1 MKDLTL
7 PTLGTVVRVEE
18 LRKSYGEVCAVDGIS
33 LEVSRGEI
41 FGIVGPNGAGKTTT
55 MDCIVSMRRPDSG
68 FISVLGLDPVSQ
80 RKTLLEKVGIQQQES
95 ELPDRMK
102 VREAMELFS
111 CFYKNSLEATG
122 ILSKLGLSDKT
133 ESFFSALS
141 GGQKKRLFVALSLVG
156 DPEIVF
162 FDELTSGLD
171 PQSRRSMWDL
181 VRGLRDDG
189 KTVFLSTH
197 YMDEAEKLCDR
208 VAIIDKGRIV
218 ALDTPDSLVRS
229 HAFAL
234 SVVMGI
240 PDSFIEN
247 ELESIP
253 GVLEVFREGVKV
265 TARVRD
271 SSAVVEIVKLLVD
284 RKIELG
290 DFHTEKSTLEDV
302 FLKLTGKE
310 IRN

>member
-1 MKDLTL
+1 MPD
-7 PTLGTVVRVEE
+7 TVVLVED
-18 LRKSYGEVCAVDGIS
+18 LRKSYGDVRAVDGIS
-33 LEVSRGEI
+33 LCVSRGEI

-55 MDCIVSMRRPDSG
+55 MDCIVSMRRQDSG
-68 FISVLGLDPVSQ
+68 FVSVLGLNPLSQ
-80 RKTLLEKVGIQQQES
+80 RRALLKKVGIQQQES

-111 CFYKNSLEATG
+111 CFYGNSTDSAE
-122 ILSKLGLSDKT
+122 ILSRLGLSDKT
-133 ESFFSALS
+133 ESFFSTLS

-208 VAIIDKGRIV
+208 VAIIDNGKIV
-218 ALDTPDSLVRS
+218 AMDTPESLIRS

-240 PDSFIEN
+240 PESFSGSEMK
-247 ELESIP
+247 SIN
-253 GVLEVFREGVKV
+253 GVVEVFREDGK
-265 TARVRD
+265 TIARVLD
-271 SSAVVEIVKLLVD
+271 SSAVVGIVKLLVD
-284 RKIELG
+284 REIELG

>member
-1 MKDLTL
+1 M
-7 PTLGTVVRVEE
+7 PETVIRVEN
-18 LRKSYGEVCAVDGIS
+18 LRKSYGEVHAADSIS

-68 FISVLGLDPVSQ
+68 SISVLGLDPLKQ
-80 RKTLLEKVGIQQQES
+80 RKALLKKVGIQQQES

-102 VREAMELFS
+102 VREAIELFS
-111 CFYKNSLEATG
+111 CFYGNSTDAAVL
-122 ILSKLGLSDKT
+122 LSRLGLSDKK
-133 ESFFSALS
+133 ESYFSALS

-162 FDELTSGLD
+162 LDELTSGLD
-171 PQSRRSMWDL
+171 PRSRRSMWDL

-189 KTVFLSTH
+189 KTVFMSTH

-208 VAIIDKGRIV
+208 VAIIDRGKIV
-218 ALDTPDSLVRS
+218 AMDTPESLIRS
-229 HAFAL
+229 HAYSL

-240 PDSFIEN
+240 PDSFSES
-247 ELESIP
+247 ELESIA
-253 GVLEVFREGVKV
+253 GVIEVFREGGK
-265 TARVRD
+265 TIARVRD
-271 SSAVVEIVKLLVD
+271 SSAVVGIVKMLVD
-284 RKIELG
+284 SEIELG
-290 DFHTEKSTLEDV
+290 NFHTEKSTLEDV

-310 IRN
+310 IRD

>member
-1 MKDLTL
+1 MGEVPL
-7 PTLGTVVRVEE
+7 PEIVVHVND
-18 LRKSYGEVCAVDGIS
+18 LRKSYGEVKAVDGIS
-33 LEVSRGEI
+33 LDVSRGEI

-68 FISVLGLDPVSQ
+68 SISVLGLDPLRQ
-80 RKTLLEKVGIQQQES
+80 RRALLRKVGIQQQES
-95 ELPDRMK
+95 ELPDRIK

-111 CFYKNSLEATG
+111 CFYENSADSSG
-122 ILSKLGLSDKT
+122 ILLRLGLSDKS
-133 ESFFSALS
+133 ESVFSALS

-156 DPEIVF
+156 NPEIVF
-162 FDELTSGLD
+162 LDELTSGLD

-189 KTVFLSTH
+189 KTVILSTH

-208 VAIIDKGRIV
+208 IAIIDKGRIV
-218 ALDTPDSLVRS
+218 ALDRPDSLIRS

-234 SVVMGI
+234 SVIMGI
-240 PDSFIEN
+240 PDSFN
-247 ELESIP
+247 ADLLRSIP
-253 GVLEVFREGVKV
+253 GLIDVVREGENL
-265 TARVRD
+265 TARVDD
-271 SSAVVEIVKLLVD
+271 SSAVVEIMKVLVNSD
-284 RKIELG
+284 IELG
-290 DFHTEKSTLEDV
+290 NFHTEKSTLEDV

>member
-1 MKDLTL
+1 M
-7 PTLGTVVRVEE
+7 
-18 LRKSYGEVCAVDGIS
+18 CAVDGIS

-55 MDCIVSMRRPDSG
+55 MDCIVSMRKPDSG
-68 FISVLGLDPVSQ
+68 FIRVLGFDPLGQ
-80 RKTLLEKVGIQQQES
+80 RKALLENVGIQQQES

-102 VREAMELFS
+102 VWEAIDLFS
-111 CFYKNSLEATG
+111 CFYRKPADTSG
-122 ILSKLGLSDKT
+122 ILSRLGLSDKR
-133 ESFFSALS
+133 ESYFSALS

-162 FDELTSGLD
+162 LDELTSGLD
-171 PQSRRSMWDL
+171 PQARRSMWDL

-208 VAIIDKGRIV
+208 VAIIDNGKIV
-218 ALDTPDSLVRS
+218 AMDTPESLIRS
-229 HAFAL
+229 HAATL

-240 PDSFIEN
+240 PESFNES
-247 ELESIP
+247 ELESIT
-253 GVLEVFREGVKV
+253 GVAEVFREGEKTVAHV
-265 TARVRD
+265 LD
-271 SSAVVEIVKLLVD
+271 SSAIVEIVKLLVD
-284 RKIELG
+284 RQIELG

>member
-1 MKDLTL
+1 M
-7 PTLGTVVRVEE
+7 PETVVSVEN
-18 LRKSYGEVCAVDGIS
+18 LRKSYGDVNAVDGIS
-33 LEVSRGEI
+33 LCVSRGEI

-55 MDCIVSMRRPDSG
+55 MDCIVNMRRPDSG
-68 FISVLGLDPVSQ
+68 FISVLGLDPLKQ
-80 RKTLLEKVGIQQQES
+80 RRSLLKKVGIQQQES

-102 VREAMELFS
+102 VREAIELFS
-111 CFYKNSLEATG
+111 CFHGNSTDADG
-122 ILSKLGLSDKT
+122 ILSRLELSDKK
-133 ESFFSALS
+133 ESYFSALS

-171 PQSRRSMWDL
+171 PRSRHSMWDL

-208 VAIIDKGRIV
+208 VAIIDNGKIV
-218 ALDTPDSLVRS
+218 AMDTPASLIRTHTFS
-229 HAFAL
+229 L
-234 SVVMGI
+234 SVVIGV
-240 PDSFIEN
+240 PESFSER
-247 ELESIP
+247 EMESIT
-253 GVLEVFREGVKV
+253 GVVEVFREDGK
-265 TARVRD
+265 TIARVQD
-271 SSAVVEIVKLLVD
+271 SSAVVGIVKLLVE
-284 RKIELG
+284 REIELG

-310 IRN
+310 IRD

>member
-1 MKDLTL
+1 M
-7 PTLGTVVRVEE
+7 
-18 LRKSYGEVCAVDGIS
+18 DGIS
-33 LEVSRGEI
+33 FCVSRGEI

-68 FISVLGLDPVSQ
+68 LISVLGFDPIRQ
-80 RKTLLEKVGIQQQES
+80 RKALLEKVGIQQQES

-102 VREAMELFS
+102 VREALELFS
-111 CFYKNSLEATG
+111 CFFGERTDTSG
-122 ILSKLGLSDKT
+122 ILSTLGLSDKK
-133 ESFFSALS
+133 ESYFSALS

-162 FDELTSGLD
+162 LDELTSGLD
-171 PQSRRSMWDL
+171 PRSRHSMWDL

-208 VAIIDKGRIV
+208 IAIIDNGKIV
-218 ALDTPDSLVRS
+218 AMDTPESLIRS

-234 SVVMGI
+234 SVIMGI
-240 PDSFIEN
+240 PESINEN
-247 ELESIP
+247 ELEIIP
-253 GVLEVFREGVKV
+253 GVLEVWREGGK
-265 TARVRD
+265 TIARVQD
-271 SSAVVEIVKLLVD
+271 SSAVVDIMKLLVG
-284 RKIELG
+284 RNIELE

-310 IRN
+310 IRD

>member
-1 MKDLTL
+1 MH
-7 PTLGTVVRVEE
+7 
-18 LRKSYGEVCAVDGIS
+18 AVDGIS
-33 LEVSRGEI
+33 LCVSRGEI

-55 MDCIVSMRRPDSG
+55 MDCIVSMRKPDSG
-68 FISVLGLDPVSQ
+68 FISVLGFDPRAQ
-80 RKTLLEKVGIQQQES
+80 RKALLEKVGIQQQES

-102 VREAMELFS
+102 VWEAIDLFS
-111 CFYKNSLEATG
+111 CFYGNPADTSG
-122 ILSKLGLSDKT
+122 ILSRLGLSDKK
-133 ESFFSALS
+133 ESHFSALS

-162 FDELTSGLD
+162 LDELTSGLD
-171 PQSRRSMWDL
+171 PQARRSMWGL

-208 VAIIDKGRIV
+208 VAIIDNGKIV
-218 ALDTPDSLVRS
+218 AMDTPESLIRS
-229 HAFAL
+229 HAAPL

-240 PDSFIEN
+240 PESYN
-247 ELESIP
+247 EREMESII
-253 GVLEVFREGVKV
+253 GVVEVIREGEKTV
-265 TARVRD
+265 ARVRD

-284 RKIELG
+284 REIELG

>member
-1 MKDLTL
+1 M
-7 PTLGTVVRVEE
+7 
-18 LRKSYGEVCAVDGIS
+18 DGIS

-55 MDCIVSMRRPDSG
+55 MDCIVSMRKPDSG
-68 FISVLGLDPVSQ
+68 TVRVLDLDPLTH
-80 RKTLLEKVGIQQQES
+80 RKALLERVGIQQQES
-95 ELPDRMK
+95 ELPDRIK

-111 CFYKNSLEATG
+111 CFYSHSMEISG
-122 ILSKLGLSDKT
+122 ILSRLDLSDKT
-133 ESFFSALS
+133 ESHFSALS

-162 FDELTSGLD
+162 LDELTSGLD
-171 PQSRRSMWDL
+171 PQSRHAMWGL
-181 VRGLRDDG
+181 VMGLRDDG

-208 VAIIDKGRIV
+208 VAIIDNGKIA
-218 ALDTPDSLVRS
+218 ALDTPNSLIRS

-234 SVVMGI
+234 NVVMGI
-240 PDSFIEN
+240 PESFRET
-247 ELESIP
+247 ELESIS
-253 GVLEVFREGVKV
+253 GVLEVIREGGKV
-265 TARVRD
+265 SAHVQN
-271 SSAVVEIVKLLVD
+271 SSAVVEIVKLLVE

>member
-1 MKDLTL
+1 
-7 PTLGTVVRVEE
+7 
-18 LRKSYGEVCAVDGIS
+18 VDGIS

-55 MDCIVSMRRPDSG
+55 MDCIVSMRKPDSG
-68 FISVLGLDPVSQ
+68 TVRVLDLDPLTH
-80 RKTLLEKVGIQQQES
+80 RKALLERVGIQQQES
-95 ELPDRMK
+95 ELPDRIK

-111 CFYKNSLEATG
+111 CFYSHSMEISG
-122 ILSKLGLSDKT
+122 ILSRLDLSDKT
-133 ESFFSALS
+133 ESHFSALS

-162 FDELTSGLD
+162 LDELTSGLD
-171 PQSRRSMWDL
+171 PQSRHAMWGL
-181 VRGLRDDG
+181 VMGLRDDG

-208 VAIIDKGRIV
+208 VAIIDNGKIA
-218 ALDTPDSLVRS
+218 ALDTPNSLIRS

-234 SVVMGI
+234 NVVMGI
-240 PDSFIEN
+240 PESFRET
-247 ELESIP
+247 ELESIS
-253 GVLEVFREGVKV
+253 GVLEVIREGGKV
-265 TARVRD
+265 SAHVQN
-271 SSAVVEIVKLLVD
+271 SSAVVEIVKLLVE

>member
-1 MKDLTL
+1 M
-7 PTLGTVVRVEE
+7 PETVIRVED
-18 LRKSYGEVCAVDGIS
+18 LMKSYGDVRAVDGIS
-33 LEVSRGEI
+33 LCVSRGEI

-68 FISVLGLDPVSQ
+68 FISVLGLDPLKQ
-80 RKTLLEKVGIQQQES
+80 RRALLKKVGIQQQES

-102 VREAMELFS
+102 VREALELFS
-111 CFYKNSLEATG
+111 CFYGKSTDSTE
-122 ILSKLGLSDKT
+122 ILSRLGLSDKT
-133 ESFFSALS
+133 ESFFSTLS

-208 VAIIDKGRIV
+208 VAIIDNGKIV
-218 ALDTPDSLVRS
+218 AMDTPESLIRI
-229 HAFAL
+229 HAFGI
-234 SVVMGI
+234 SVIMGI
-240 PDSFIEN
+240 PESINGN
-247 ELESIP
+247 ELEMIP
-253 GVLEVFREGVKV
+253 GVLEVYRENGKTIASVQ
-265 TARVRD
+265 D
-271 SSAVVEIVKLLVD
+271 SSAVIDIMKLLVG
-284 RKIELG
+284 RNIELE

-310 IRN
+310 IRD

>member
-1 MKDLTL
+1 M
-7 PTLGTVVRVEE
+7 
-18 LRKSYGEVCAVDGIS
+18 DGIS

-68 FISVLGLDPVSQ
+68 SVRVLGFDPLKQ
-80 RKTLLEKVGIQQQES
+80 RKTLLERVGIQQQES
-95 ELPDRMK
+95 ELPDRIK

-111 CFYKNSLEATG
+111 CFYRNSMEISG
-122 ILSKLGLSDKT
+122 ILSKLGLSDKQ
-133 ESFFSALS
+133 ESFYSALS

-162 FDELTSGLD
+162 LDELTSGLD
-171 PQSRRSMWDL
+171 PQSRHVMWDL

-208 VAIIDKGRIV
+208 VAIIDNGKIA
-218 ALDTPDSLVRS
+218 ALDTPDSLIRS

-234 SVVMGI
+234 NVVMGI
-240 PDSFIEN
+240 P
-247 ELESIP
+247 
-253 GVLEVFREGVKV
+253 
-265 TARVRD
+265 
-271 SSAVVEIVKLLVD
+271 
-284 RKIELG
+284 
-290 DFHTEKSTLEDV
+290 
-302 FLKLTGKE
+302 
-310 IRN
+310 

>member
-1 MKDLTL
+1 M
-7 PTLGTVVRVEE
+7 
-18 LRKSYGEVCAVDGIS
+18 CAVDGIS

-55 MDCIVSMRRPDSG
+55 MDCIVSMRKPDSG
-68 FISVLGLDPVSQ
+68 FIRVLGFDPLGQ
-80 RKTLLEKVGIQQQES
+80 RKALLENVGIQQQES

-102 VREAMELFS
+102 VWEAIDLFS
-111 CFYKNSLEATG
+111 CFYRKPADTSG
-122 ILSKLGLSDKT
+122 ILSRLGLSDKR
-133 ESFFSALS
+133 ESYFSALS

-162 FDELTSGLD
+162 LDELTSGLD
-171 PQSRRSMWDL
+171 PQARRSMWDL

-208 VAIIDKGRIV
+208 VAIIDNGKIV
-218 ALDTPDSLVRS
+218 AMDSPESLIRS
-229 HAFAL
+229 HAATL

-240 PDSFIEN
+240 PESFNES
-247 ELESIP
+247 ELESIT
-253 GVLEVFREGVKV
+253 GVAEVFREGEKTV
-265 TARVRD
+265 AHVRD
-271 SSAVVEIVKLLVD
+271 SSAVVEIVKLLVH
-284 RKIELG
+284 RQIELG

>member
-1 MKDLTL
+1 MH
-7 PTLGTVVRVEE
+7 
-18 LRKSYGEVCAVDGIS
+18 AVDGIS
-33 LEVSRGEI
+33 LCVSRGEI

-55 MDCIVSMRRPDSG
+55 MDCIVSMRKPDSG
-68 FISVLGLDPVSQ
+68 FISVLGFDPLRQ
-80 RKTLLEKVGIQQQES
+80 RKALLEKVGIQQQES

-102 VREAMELFS
+102 VWEAIDLFS
-111 CFYKNSLEATG
+111 CFYGNPADTSG
-122 ILSKLGLSDKT
+122 ILARLGLSDKK
-133 ESFFSALS
+133 ESHFSALS

-171 PQSRRSMWDL
+171 PRSRRSMWDL

-208 VAIIDKGRIV
+208 VAIIDNGKIV
-218 ALDTPDSLVRS
+218 AMDTPESLIRS
-229 HAFAL
+229 HAAAL
-234 SVVMGI
+234 SVIMGI
-240 PDSFIEN
+240 PESFNES
-247 ELESIP
+247 ELESIT
-253 GVLEVFREGVKV
+253 GVVKVFRDGGKTIAHVQ
-265 TARVRD
+265 D
-271 SSAVVEIVKLLVD
+271 SSAVVEIVKLLVN
-284 RKIELG
+284 REIELG

-310 IRN
+310 IND

>member
-1 MKDLTL
+1 M
-7 PTLGTVVRVEE
+7 PETVVLVED
-18 LRKSYGEVCAVDGIS
+18 LKKSYGEVCAVDGIS
-33 LEVSRGEI
+33 LEVLKGEI

-68 FISVLGLDPVSQ
+68 VITVLGLNPLSH

-111 CFYKNSLEATG
+111 CFYRNSMETSG
-122 ILSKLGLSDKT
+122 ILSRLGLSDKT
-133 ESFFSALS
+133 ESYFSALS

-208 VAIIDKGRIV
+208 VAIIDGGKIV
-218 ALDTPDSLVRS
+218 ALDSPDSLVRS

-234 SVVMGI
+234 SVVMHI
-240 PDSFIEN
+240 PNNFREN
-247 ELESIP
+247 DLESIP
-253 GVLEVFREGVKV
+253 GVLEVFRDGAQV
-265 TARVRD
+265 TARVND
-271 SSAVVEIVKLLVD
+271 SSAVVEIVKLFVD

-290 DFHTEKSTLEDV
+290 NFHTEKSTLEDV
-302 FLKLTGKE
+302 FLELTGKE